1 MKFKLTPFLF
11 FTLVFFYAQAALC
24 QNSSPIL
31 NSAAE
36 GLNLRLDDI
45 VKRIENRYAVSGFSA
60 DFFQASTIKA
70 MEITDT
76 ASGKAFFKRPGK
88 MRWEYEK
95 PDRQIIIT
103 DSKTLWIY
111 RPDDNQ
117 VMIGNSPSFFGG
129 GKGAC
134 FLSDMKLIRQKF
146 SIILEKK
153 SDYGYHVLKLLPK
166 EKTFDVSVIYL
177 SVSAMTFDVFRIVTY
192 NSYGDETRIAMSN
205 IQFKPNLDD
214 SMFSFQIPKGVEVL
228 QLDE

>member
-31 NSAAE
+31 NSAAK
-36 GLNLRLDDI
+36 GLNLTLDDI

-60 DFFQASTIKA
+60 DFFQSSTIKA

-76 ASGKAFFKRPGK
+76 ALGKAFFKRPGK

-117 VMIGNSPSFFGG
+117 VMVGNSPSFFGG

-134 FLSDMKLIRQKF
+134 FLSDIKLIRQNF

-205 IQFKPNLDD
+205 IQFEPNLDD
-214 SMFSFQIPKGVEVL
+214 SMFSFQIPQGVEIL
-228 QLDE
+228 HLDE

>member
-1 MKFKLTPFLF
+1 MNLT
-11 FTLVFFYAQAALC
+11 
-24 QNSSPIL
+24 
-31 NSAAE
+31 
-36 GLNLRLDDI
+36 LDDI
-45 VKRIENRYAVSGFSA
+45 VRRIENRYDVSGFSA

-76 ASGKAFFKRPGK
+76 ASGKAFFKQPGR
-88 MRWEYEK
+88 MRWEYEM
-95 PDRQIIIT
+95 PDRQIIIS

-117 VMIGNSPSFFGG
+117 VMIGDAPSFFGD

-153 SDYGYHVLKLLPK
+153 EDYGYHVLKLLPK

-192 NSYGDETRIAMSN
+192 NSYGDETRIALSN
-205 IQFKPNLDD
+205 IQFKLNLDD

>member
-1 MKFKLTPFLF
+1 MKFKLMPLLF
-11 FTLVFFYAQAALC
+11 FTLVFFHAQAVLC

-31 NSAAE
+31 NSVSE
-36 GLNLRLDDI
+36 GTNLSLDDI
-45 VKRIENRYAVSGFSA
+45 VKRIENRYALSGFSA
-60 DFFQASTIKA
+60 DFFQVSTIKA

-76 ASGKAFFKRPGK
+76 ASGKAFFKQPGR
-88 MRWEYEK
+88 MRWEYEM
-95 PDRQIIIT
+95 PDRQIIIS

-117 VMIGNSPSFFGG
+117 VMIGSSPSFFGD

-153 SDYGYHVLKLLPK
+153 VDYGYHVLKLLPK

-192 NSYGDETRIAMSN
+192 NSYGDETRIALSN
-205 IQFKPNLDD
+205 IQLQLNLDD

>member
-1 MKFKLTPFLF
+1 MKSKLIPLLV
-11 FTLVFFYAQAALC
+11 FTLVFIYAQAVLC

-31 NSAAE
+31 NSAEE
-36 GLNLRLDDI
+36 GMNLSLDDI
-45 VKRIENRYAVSGFSA
+45 VKRIENRYDVSDFSA

-76 ASGKAFFKRPGK
+76 ASGKAFFKQPGR
-88 MRWEYEK
+88 MRWEYEM
-95 PDRQIIIT
+95 PDRQIIIS

-117 VMIGNSPSFFGG
+117 VMIGDSPSFFGD

-153 SDYGYHVLKLLPK
+153 EDYGYHVLKLIPK

-192 NSYGDETRIAMSN
+192 NSYGDETRIALSN
-205 IQFKPNLDD
+205 IQFKLNLDD

-228 QLDE
+228 QIDE

>member
-1 MKFKLTPFLF
+1 MKFKLTPLLF
-11 FTLVFFYAQAALC
+11 FTLVFFYAQAVLC

-36 GLNLRLDDI
+36 GLSLTLDDI

-76 ASGKAFFKRPGK
+76 ASGKAFFKRPGR

-117 VMIGNSPSFFGG
+117 VMIGKSPSFFGG

-192 NSYGDETRIAMSN
+192 NSYGDETRIALSN

-214 SMFSFQIPKGVEVL
+214 SMFSFQIPQGVEML

>member
-1 MKFKLTPFLF
+1 MKSKLIPLLIFTLF
-11 FTLVFFYAQAALC
+11 FIYAQAVLC

-31 NSAAE
+31 NSAE
-36 GLNLRLDDI
+36 EEMNLSLDDI
-45 VKRIENRYAVSGFSA
+45 VKRIENRYDVSGFSA
-60 DFFQASTIKA
+60 DFFQVSTIKA

-76 ASGKAFFKRPGK
+76 ASGKAFFKQPGM
-88 MRWEYEK
+88 MRWEYEM
-95 PDRQIIIT
+95 PDRQIIIS

-111 RPDDNQ
+111 RLDDNQ
-117 VMIGNSPSFFGG
+117 VMIGDSPSFFGD

-153 SDYGYHVLKLLPK
+153 ENYGYHVLKLLPK

-177 SVSAMTFDVFRIVTY
+177 SVSAMTFDVFRIVTF
-192 NSYGDETRIAMSN
+192 NSYGDETRIALSN
-205 IQFKPNLDD
+205 IQFKLNLDD
-214 SMFSFQIPKGVEVL
+214 SMFSFQIPEDAEVL

>member
-1 MKFKLTPFLF
+1 MNLT
-11 FTLVFFYAQAALC
+11 
-24 QNSSPIL
+24 
-31 NSAAE
+31 
-36 GLNLRLDDI
+36 LDDI

-76 ASGKAFFKRPGK
+76 ASGKAFFKQPGM
-88 MRWEYEK
+88 MRWEYEM
-95 PDRQIIIT
+95 PDRQTIIS

-117 VMIGNSPSFFGG
+117 VLIGDSPSFFGDC
-129 GKGAC
+129 KGAC
-134 FLSDMKLIRQKF
+134 FLSDMKMIRQKF

-153 SDYGYHVLKLLPK
+153 EDYGYHVLKLLPK

-177 SVSAMTFDVFRIVTY
+177 SVSAMTFDVFRIVTH
-192 NSYGDETRIAMSN
+192 NSYGDETRIALSN
-205 IQFKPNLDD
+205 IQFKLNLDD

>member
-1 MKFKLTPFLF
+1 MKSKLIPLLV
-11 FTLVFFYAQAALC
+11 FTLVFIYAQAVLC

-31 NSAAE
+31 NSAEE
-36 GLNLRLDDI
+36 GMNLPLDDI

-76 ASGKAFFKRPGK
+76 ASGKAFFKQPGR
-88 MRWEYEK
+88 MRWEYEM
-95 PDRQIIIT
+95 PDRQIIIS

-117 VMIGNSPSFFGG
+117 VMIGDSPSFFGD

-153 SDYGYHVLKLLPK
+153 EDYGYHVLKLLPK

-192 NSYGDETRIAMSN
+192 NSYGDETRIALSN
-205 IQFKPNLDD
+205 IQFKLNLDD

-228 QLDE
+228 QLGE

>member
-1 MKFKLTPFLF
+1 MKSKLIPLLF
-11 FTLVFFYAQAALC
+11 FTLVFFYAQTVLC

-36 GLNLRLDDI
+36 GMNLTLDDI

-60 DFFQASTIKA
+60 DFFQVSTIKA

-76 ASGKAFFKRPGK
+76 ASGKAFFKRPGR
-88 MRWEYEK
+88 MRWEYEM
-95 PDRQIIIT
+95 PDPQIIIS

-117 VMIGNSPSFFGG
+117 VMIGSSPSFFGD

-153 SDYGYHVLKLLPK
+153 EDYGYHVLKLLPK

-177 SVSAMTFDVFRIVTY
+177 SVSAMTFDVFRIVTH
-192 NSYGDETRIAMSN
+192 NSYGDETRIALSN
-205 IQFKPNLDD
+205 IQFKLNLDD
-214 SMFSFQIPKGVEVL
+214 SMFSFQIPEGVEVL